1 MSILSNLSRRFH
13 MLTTDAKPDPPRVP
27 IKGYTHNLE
36 SINNETKKS
45 NATTESQF
53 TRNDITFE
61 KSDAIPVTNV
71 NSPTKEQ
78 HNLNNI
84 KSSAHD
90 SKEHTKPNIKT
101 KKKPKQYKSCK
112 C

>member
-53 TRNDITFE
+53 TPNDITFE